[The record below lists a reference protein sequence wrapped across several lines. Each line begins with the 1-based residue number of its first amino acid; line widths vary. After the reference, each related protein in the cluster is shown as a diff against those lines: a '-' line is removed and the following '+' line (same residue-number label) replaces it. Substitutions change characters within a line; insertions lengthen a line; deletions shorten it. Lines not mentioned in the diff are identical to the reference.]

1 MSRDFSYRAHQ
12 VSRPVSRTRVIW
24 WRGFAIGTLVG
35 AGAVGLAWYTLGSRS
50 CPDPVATAQQ
60 GTTGQSASA
69 GREPSNAAPPPVFTY
84 PQILAKQEVVVPDS
98 ETPRATAP
106 SKASSAGD
114 TRDPGA
120 AASTDGSLVLQVAA
134 LRTAAEADALRAKLA
149 ALGLQAEVQV
159 AKINNETF
167 HRVRLGPYSSYDK
180 LREAQ
185 GRLKAA
191 GYASVVLRQKPQ

>member
-1 MSRDFSYRAHQ
+1 MPRDFSYRARRA
-12 VSRPVSRTRVIW
+12 SRTMSRTR
-24 WRGFAIGTLVG
+24 AIGWRWFAMGALVG
-35 AGAVGLAWYTLGSRS
+35 AGAIGLAWYTLGSRS
-50 CPDPVATAQQ
+50 CPEPAATVQQ
-60 GTTGQSASA
+60 GTTVQSASA

-98 ETPRATAP
+98 ETPRTAP
-106 SKASSAGD
+106 PSKISSAGD
-114 TRDPGA
+114 TRDAGA